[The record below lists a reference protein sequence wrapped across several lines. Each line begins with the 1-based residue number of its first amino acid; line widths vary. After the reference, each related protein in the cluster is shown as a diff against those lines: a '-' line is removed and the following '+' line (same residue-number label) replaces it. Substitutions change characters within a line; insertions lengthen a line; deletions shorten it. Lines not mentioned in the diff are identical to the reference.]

1 MTLGFYFRCPASLSS
16 FHFRNAGG
24 TVMPL
29 VLSTSPRVPQLE
41 APAGAGRAPS
51 PSALKTKPDPK
62 GAGTEGGERPRGSRS
77 SREEPAGRCRFPDL
91 PPGGA
96 PPGPG
101 SPGPAAAARRF
112 PPASGPALGRAAK
125 RAWLAGWLREERVCR
140 RGDTWIRRGLLFSL
154 LLLRLGSGKWCYVGL
169 LQIWPCVPIVYL
181 GLQLKQL
188 GLLESIRM

>member
-41 APAGAGRAPS
+41 APAGPTAPAGAGRAPS

-101 SPGPAAAARRF
+101 SPGPAAAARRGAS
-112 PPASGPALGRAAK
+112 PPPRDRRWGERRSGPGLPGGCGKSGCVGGGIPGSGGGCFSPCCFCGSGPVSGVMLVCSKSGRA
-125 RAWLAGWLREERVCR
+125 
-140 RGDTWIRRGLLFSL
+140 F
-154 LLLRLGSGKWCYVGL
+154 
-169 LQIWPCVPIVYL
+169 P
-181 GLQLKQL
+181 
-188 GLLESIRM
+188 